1 MLKTKAKSSND
12 DPSRSRAI
20 RLLRNP
26 RFEMGLGIAVFFIG
40 LFELIEETVVVPF
53 ASPEVHHALLLFGA
67 VMALRGLVDVV
78 EGMELVAEGE
88 LHSAHTKKD
97 GLPDTE
103 AEI

>member
-88 LHSAHTKKD
+88 LHYTHTKKD

>member
-1 MLKTKAKSSND
+1 MKTKAKSFGDGSF
-12 DPSRSRAI
+12 RSRAI

-40 LFELIEETVVVPF
+40 LFELIEETFVILFP
-53 ASPEVHHALLLFGA
+53 SPEVHHALLLFGA